1 MKAEVVTLCGG
12 MGTRR
17 REARLFAE
25 STETNGIGE
34 TPQEMMG
41 TQFWHGCKVV
51 VTGGKGFLGSH
62 VVARLERL
70 GAVVTAISRRT
81 GHDLRVLDHGL
92 RCFTE
97 HEPQIVINCA
107 SNQGGISYQRMYP
120 GQIYYDNLLMG
131 ANTME
136 AARLAGVR
144 KYVNIIAGCAY
155 PGEPRDG
162 ILREQE
168 FEDGPLHPTVE
179 NYGATKRAAVMQAK
193 CYRRQYGF
201 EAVSL
206 ILINLYGPGEH
217 FHPDRSHALAALL
230 RKFYEAKRDK
240 APEVVLWGTG
250 RAVREWLYVEDASEG
265 IIRAAETHSDV
276 EPLNIAV
283 GEGRRIA
290 ELAAIIQEITGYKGK
305 IVYDT
310 TKPDGALHK
319 VGDITK
325 MKSVLDW
332 EPPTPIQDGIRRTLE
347 WFVAHYDEAIR
358 A

>member
-1 MKAEVVTLCGG
+1 MSK
-12 MGTRR
+12 
-17 REARLFAE
+17 
-25 STETNGIGE
+25 
-34 TPQEMMG
+34 
-41 TQFWHGCKVV
+41 QFWQGRKVV

-70 GAVVTAISRRT
+70 GAVVTEISRRT

-107 SNQGGISYQRMYP
+107 SNQGGIAYQKLYP
-120 GQIYYDNLLMG
+120 GTIFHDNLLMG
-131 ANTME
+131 TNTME
-136 AARLAGVR
+136 AARLAGVK
-144 KYVNIIAGCAY
+144 KYVNIVAGCAY

-162 ILREQE
+162 ILREDE
-168 FEDGPLHPTVE
+168 FEAGPLHPTVE

-201 EAVSL
+201 DAVSL

-230 RKFYEAKRDK
+230 RKFYEAKRDQT
-240 APEVVLWGTG
+240 PEVVLWGTG
-250 RAVREWLYVEDASEG
+250 KAVREWLFVEDAAEG
-265 IIRAAETHSDV
+265 IIRATEEYADP

-283 GEGRRIA
+283 GKGQTIA
-290 ELAAIIQEITGYKGK
+290 ELAALIQGITGYDGAV
-305 IVYDT
+305 VYDT

-325 MKSVLDW
+325 MKRALDW
-332 EPPTPIQDGIRRTLE
+332 EARTPIQDGIRRTLE
-347 WFVAHYDEAIR
+347 WLVAHYDEAIR